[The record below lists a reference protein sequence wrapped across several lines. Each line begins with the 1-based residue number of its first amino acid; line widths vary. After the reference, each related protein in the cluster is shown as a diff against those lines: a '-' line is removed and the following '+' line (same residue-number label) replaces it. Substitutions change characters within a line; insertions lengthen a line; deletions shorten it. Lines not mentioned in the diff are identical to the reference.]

1 MASEE
6 VTGSAAC
13 EDAAALLPD
22 AWAGTLDGDSRRRLD
37 AHLATCDA
45 CRREAAALADLWTR
59 IDTPIE
65 APPSDTMRERFAV
78 TLAAYTAG
86 QRDARGPRTV
96 RWQPWMGA
104 LAAAAVIVV
113 IAGLA
118 FFGGMVVTRRQT
130 VPDVVAL
137 HREVQTM
144 RQMLALSLLQQ
155 QSASE
160 RLRGLSVSTQLD
172 RPDEAVL
179 AALVT
184 TLATDPNVNVRLSA
198 IDALKSFSAEPRVRD
213 GLIDAL
219 PRQPSPL
226 VQIALIDSLVEL
238 GERRAVG
245 AFRALAADE
254 RANQTVR
261 ARAAEAVQ
269 QLS

>member
-1 MASEE
+1 MASGEM
-6 VTGSAAC
+6 TGSAAC
-13 EDAAALLPD
+13 EDAAALLAD
-22 AWAGTLDGDSRRRLD
+22 AWTGTLDADGRRRLD
-37 AHLATCDA
+37 AHLATCDV
-45 CRREAAALADLWTR
+45 CRREAAALADLWKR
-59 IDTPIE
+59 IDIPIE
-65 APPSDTMRERFAV
+65 ALPSDSLRERFAL

-86 QRDARGPRTV
+86 QRDAHGPRAV
-96 RWQPWMGA
+96 RWLPWPGA
-104 LAAAAVIVV
+104 LAAAAVIAV
-113 IAGLA
+113 IAGLPLFWNMLVA
-118 FFGGMVVTRRQT
+118 RPQT
-130 VPDVVAL
+130 VPDIVAL

-155 QSASE
+155 PSATE
-160 RLRGLSVSTQLD
+160 RLRGLSVSAQLG
-172 RPDEAVL
+172 RPDDAVL

-213 GLIDAL
+213 DLIDAL

-238 GERRAVG
+238 GERRAVS